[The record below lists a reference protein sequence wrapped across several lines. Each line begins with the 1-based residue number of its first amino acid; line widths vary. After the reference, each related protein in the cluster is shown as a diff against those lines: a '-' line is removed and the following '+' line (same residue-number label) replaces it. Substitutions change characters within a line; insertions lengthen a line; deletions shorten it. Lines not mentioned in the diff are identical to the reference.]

1 MATITTPGIDEL
13 SLPNHPETKVWLKR
27 RPDFHARN
35 LVQAHAYV
43 TRVWVSPS
51 EAQTDPGKF
60 ADYIATRTVVMIHDW
75 TVTDES
81 GKRLP
86 VSVDVLGALDP
97 EDGEFLEVEARKR
110 YDGEPKTVPLASSS
124 EATSITEASS
134 PTLTP
139 SESPV

>member
-13 SLPNHPETKVWLKR
+13 TLPNHPETTVWLKR

-43 TRVWVSPS
+43 TRVQTAADQF
-51 EAQTDPGKF
+51 ETDPAKF

-75 TVTDES
+75 NVTDES

-86 VSVDVLGALDP
+86 ISVAVLGALDP
-97 EDGEFLEVEARKR
+97 DDGDFLEAEARKR
-110 YDGEPKTVPLASSS
+110 YEGEPKTVPLANSF
-124 EATSITEASS
+124 EPTSDTESTS
-134 PTLTP
+134 PIPTP
-139 SESPV
+139 SESPA